1 MVFIGDGLSD
11 LEAVHVADQ
20 VYARDELLEY
30 CQEKDIPAIG
40 FTSMEGADPEVEGTL
55 SDRPIRSFLLFAG
68 SRPHWR
74 LSLFLP
80 GSGARFDGR
89 SFLSRKL
96 PAQPAR

>member
-40 FTSMEGADPEVEGTL
+40 FTSMEELIQKWKEP
-55 SDRPIRSFLLFAG
+55 
-68 SRPHWR
+68 
-74 LSLFLP
+74 
-80 GSGARFDGR
+80 
-89 SFLSRKL
+89 
-96 PAQPAR
+96 